1 MTSFSRLDSSLLG
14 RWWWTVDRWIITAL
28 IALAA
33 AGAILTL
40 AASPPVAERLNLDTF
55 YFARRQLLVLPVAI
69 GVMLAV
75 SLLNRDGVRRLAL
88 LMFTTSIVLTA
99 LTLVDGAEIKGGD
112 SMDQAWGTLCSAVRV
127 RETGL
132 RCDRCLDVRGL
143 AFKSK
148 VSRLPRRRRTLR
160 QRDCFAS
167 CSARRGYD
175 RPRLSCLGDPI
186 LSSGSSHG
194 SGYGHR
200 CAVYRWWLR
209 RIF

>member
-1 MTSFSRLDSSLLG
+1 MTAFSRLDSSLLG
-14 RWWWTVDRWIITAL
+14 RWWWTVDRWTITAV

-88 LMFTTSIVLTA
+88 LMFTVSIVLTA
-99 LTLVDGAEIKGGD
+99 MTLVDGAEIKGATRWIKLGGI
-112 SMDQAWGTLCSAVRV
+112 SVQPSEFVKPAFAVIAAWMFAAWRLKEKFPGYLVAVGLYASVVALLACSA
-127 RETGL
+127 G
-132 RCDRCLDVRGL
+132 RG
-143 AFKSK
+143 
-148 VSRLPRRRRTLR
+148 
-160 QRDCFAS
+160 D
-167 CSARRGYD
+167 D

-186 LSSGSSHG
+186 FPGGSSHG
-194 SGYGHR
+194 PGYGHR
-200 CAVYRWWLR
+200 GTVYRW
-209 RIF
+209 

>member
-1 MTSFSRLDSSLLG
+1 MTAFSRLDSSLLG
-14 RWWWTVDRWIITAL
+14 RWWWTVDRWTITAL

-88 LMFTTSIVLTA
+88 FMFTMSIVLTA
-99 LTLVDGAEIKGGD
+99 LTLVDGAEIKG
-112 SMDQAWGTLCSAVRV
+112 ATRWIKLRGTLCSAVRV
-127 RETGL
+127 CETSL

-143 AFKSK
+143 AFKRE

-160 QRDCFAS
+160 QRGCFAA
-167 CSARRGYD
+167 CSARRGDD

-186 LSSGSSHG
+186 FSGGSSHG

-200 CAVYRWWLR
+200 RTVYRWWLR
-209 RIF
+209 CIF